1 MDFHNKATESC
12 ENSGDQ
18 CLGACVFN
26 LDVSTDII
34 RQIS

>member
-1 MDFHNKATESC
+1 MDSHNEATESC

-26 LDVSTDII
+26 FGCLY
-34 RQIS
+34 